1 MPKVLGLMQAS
12 FKGVQ
17 FEVEN
22 ADLDVGRRVQVF
34 EYPQRDDPYTED
46 LGKSAR
52 KLTFDA
58 FVGGETYIQKMKA
71 LIQAVESKGAGQ
83 LVHPW
88 LGTMQVIA
96 TGASKPQF
104 GIGAKHAK
112 ITLEFVE
119 VGKQQFPSSSKIL
132 STLCGKAA
140 DLLKDTAIGGFVKD
154 FSLDGVQDF
163 VRDIVGENVAGMLS
177 SEELKRFAENFPGM
191 TAEIEE
197 IATMATTLLANPR
210 EGADIIA
217 GILSIGGYS
226 DYVASWSRIASMAST
241 IANSS
246 TFSGKSSRV
255 ALSYTTRAK
264 IDASI
269 SAAAALIRT
278 VIVANAVG
286 ASSNVGTELDRIDE
300 TAPIRAK
307 SYDELI
313 ETRDAIL
320 STLDSQMLVT
330 ADDDVYQALADARTA
345 VFQDLTERA
354 ESAARLTEVTPVAV
368 MPALVLSYD
377 FYGDAGRDAEI
388 IERNAIRHGGF
399 VPSKPLKMM
408 LQ

>member
-1 MPKVLGLMQAS
+1 M
-12 FKGVQ
+12 
-17 FEVEN
+17 
-22 ADLDVGRRVQVF
+22 
-34 EYPQRDDPYTED
+34 
-46 LGKSAR
+46 
-52 KLTFDA
+52 
-58 FVGGETYIQKMKA
+58 
-71 LIQAVESKGAGQ
+71 
-83 LVHPW
+83 
-88 LGTMQVIA
+88 
-96 TGASKPQF
+96 
-104 GIGAKHAK
+104 
-112 ITLEFVE
+112 
-119 VGKQQFPSSSKIL
+119 
-132 STLCGKAA
+132 
-140 DLLKDTAIGGFVKD
+140 
-154 FSLDGVQDF
+154 QDF